1 MILTTVCVLALSLQ
15 GLAESGKWKVESG
28 KYPSVLRT
36 APLEGEQKTE
46 SGVVVYDSVWREDVK
61 TVQLYRK
68 GAELD
73 FPVLVMGQG
82 GVLVLEFDI
91 LRADAEELHWRVA
104 HCDRHWMRDGLAPEE
119 FMTGFAEGT
128 VEEHDFS
135 FTTLKDYVHYRTEV
149 PGGPFSEFTH
159 SGNYIL
165 EVFSPDDDTPPS
177 ERLLLTRRFC
187 VSEQSVAVRAEV
199 GRPYDGVETDRRQE
213 VDVTVGG
220 RGTDMT
226 ANEQWLH
233 VVVQQNGRHDNRRE
247 LVTSGRDRGGLA
259 YRQRPQN
266 VFDGGNT
273 FRYFDCSNLR
283 TPMYN
288 VARVEEY
295 GGEQFVLLRP
305 EEDRSR
311 KHYTTET
318 TLAGGMKVNIW
329 DRDNPR
335 LEADYVWVNF
345 SLPMAQPMLDGSVY
359 VVGALTDWRMDST
372 SRMDYNPKHKAY
384 TKRLLLK
391 QGYYA
396 YQLLVAGP
404 AKKGFSAT
412 APLEGDHHEAPNRY
426 TIYVYQHSPSD
437 MAERLLSVT
446 TAMGG

>member
-1 MILTTVCVLALSLQ
+1 MKKMLFATVCMLALSLQ
-15 GLAESGKWKVESG
+15 GQVEKG
-28 KYPSVLRT
+28 
-36 APLEGEQKTE
+36 A
-46 SGVVVYDSVWREDVK
+46 VVYDSAWRDDVK
-61 TVQLYRK
+61 TVQLYR
-68 GAELD
+68 GEAELE
-73 FPVLVMGQG
+73 FPMLVLGQG
-82 GVLVLEFDI
+82 GGLVLEFDV
-91 LRADAEELHWRVA
+91 LRAEAEELHWRIV
-104 HCDRHWMRDGLAPEE
+104 HCDRHWVRDGLAPDD

-135 FTTLKDYVHYRTEV
+135 FTTLKDYVHYRATV
-149 PGGPFSEFTH
+149 PGGPFAEFTH
-159 SGNYIL
+159 SGNYVL
-165 EVFSPDDDTPPS
+165 EVFTTGDGASRP
-177 ERLLLTRRFC
+177 EGMLLTRRFC
-187 VSEQSVAVRAEV
+187 VSEQSVSVRAEV
-199 GRPYDGVETDRRQE
+199 VRPYDGVAVERRQE
-213 VDVTVGG
+213 VDVTVGA
-220 RGTDMT
+220 RRTEVPV
-226 ANEQWLH
+226 NEQWLH
-233 VVVQQNGRHDNRRE
+233 VVAQQNGRLDNRRE
-247 LVTSGRDRGGLA
+247 LVLSGHDRGALA

-283 TPMYN
+283 APMYN

-311 KHYTTET
+311 KHYITET
-318 TLAGGMKVNIW
+318 TLAGGMKANIW

-372 SRMDYNPKHKAY
+372 SRMDYNPQHRAY

-404 AKKGFSAT
+404 AKRGLSST

-426 TIYVYQHSPSD
+426 TVYVYQHSPSD
-437 MAERLLSVT
+437 MAERLLAVT
-446 TAMGG
+446 TTVGG